1 MKRLSCSE
9 SLFISNASVTISR
22 VLYWTVIYP
31 GRASPRGSSDRGGRG
46 GPPACLHCILHRV
59 GFTSP
64 ACYQAAGE
72 LLPRLSILTAPKD
85 GGFFLLHF
93 PWSRLRRPLTG
104 TLALRC
110 PDFPHAR
117 RPATVCSPRTRKG
130 YLFHLFLSMHRR
142 EKTLT
147 ETLRSDIMH
156 TCQRKRKCSS
166 ERSAKHSGK
175 PSCGHA
181 PVAQLDRA
189 TAF

>member
-1 MKRLSCSE
+1 M
-9 SLFISNASVTISR
+9 TISR

-31 GRASPRGSSDRGGRG
+31 GRTLPHGSSDRGGRG
-46 GPPACLHCILHRV
+46 GPPTCLHCILHRV

-72 LLPRLSILTAPKD
+72 LLPRLSILTVPKG

-117 RPATVCSPRTRKG
+117 RPAVHLAPAQNTFFPCFCQCRTGKNR
-130 YLFHLFLSMHRR
+130 
-142 EKTLT
+142 LT
-147 ETLRSDIMH
+147 RSFCGDIIH
-156 TCQRKRKCSS
+156 ICQRKRKRSS
-166 ERSAKHSGK
+166 ERCAK
-175 PSCGHA
+175 
-181 PVAQLDRA
+181 AQWKAVLRA
-189 TAF
+189 CACSSVG

>member
-46 GPPACLHCILHRV
+46 GPPSCLHCILHRV

-117 RPATVCSPRTRKG
+117 RPATVCSPRTRKE
-130 YLFHLFLSMHRR
+130 YLLHLFLSMDHR

-147 ETLRSDIMH
+147 QTLRSAIMH
-156 TCQRKRKCSS
+156 ICQRKRKRSS
-166 ERSAKHSGK
+166 ERSAKHSGNR
-175 PSCGHA
+175 PAGMR
-181 PVAQLDRA
+181 L
-189 TAF
+189 

>member
-1 MKRLSCSE
+1 MC
-9 SLFISNASVTISR
+9 ASVTISR

-31 GRASPRGSSDRGGRG
+31 GRALPHGSSDRRGRS
-46 GPPACLHCILHRV
+46 GPPSCLHCILHRV

-72 LLPRLSILTAPKD
+72 LLPRLSILTVPKG

-104 TLALRC
+104 TLALWC

-117 RPATVCSPRTRKG
+117 RPATVCSPRTRKNTCLPAFCQCVKG
-130 YLFHLFLSMHRR
+130 KNR
-142 EKTLT
+142 LT
-147 ETLRSDIMH
+147 HPMCSDIIRI
-156 TCQRKRKCSS
+156 CQRKRKCSS
-166 ERSAKHSGK
+166 EGCAEAHRKAVLW
-175 PSCGHA
+175 HA

>member
-1 MKRLSCSE
+1 MGAFFTKIR
-9 SLFISNASVTISR
+9 ASVTISR

-31 GRASPRGSSDRGGRG
+31 GRTLPHGSSDRGGRG

-72 LLPRLSILTAPKD
+72 LLPRLSILTVPED

-117 RPATVCSPRTRKG
+117 RPATVCSPRTRKE
-130 YLFHLFLSMHRR
+130 YLFPPFLSIRSR
-142 EKTLT
+142 KNRLT
-147 ETLRSDIMH
+147 CFFFSDIMH
-156 TCQRKRKCSS
+156 ICQRKRKRSS
-166 ERSAKHSGK
+166 E
-175 PSCGHA
+175 
-181 PVAQLDRA
+181 
-189 TAF
+189 

>member
-1 MKRLSCSE
+1 M
-9 SLFISNASVTISR
+9 TISR

-46 GPPACLHCILHRV
+46 GPPSCLHCILHRV

-72 LLPRLSILTAPKD
+72 LLPRLSILTVPEG

-117 RPATVCSPRTRKG
+117 RPATVCSPRTSVSICFSGAFVNAEAGKNR
-130 YLFHLFLSMHRR
+130 
-142 EKTLT
+142 LT
-147 ETLRSDIMH
+147 HGFSGDIISI
-156 TCQRKRKCSS
+156 CQRKAKLSSGSAKALWESRPAACACSS
-166 ERSAKHSGK
+166 VG
-175 PSCGHA
+175 
-181 PVAQLDRA
+181 
-189 TAF
+189 

>member
-1 MKRLSCSE
+1 M
-9 SLFISNASVTISR
+9 TISR

-31 GRASPRGSSDRGGRG
+31 GRASPRGSSDRGKCGEQPTIPASCTGWGLQRG
-46 GPPACLHCILHRV
+46 QVARP
-59 GFTSP
+59 
-64 ACYQAAGE
+64 AGE

-117 RPATVCSPRTRKG
+117 RPATVCSPRTRIE
-130 YLFHLFLSMHRR
+130 YLLHLFLSMDHR

-147 ETLRSDIMH
+147 QTLRSAIMH
-156 TCQRKRKCSS
+156 ICQRKRKRSS
-166 ERSAKHSGK
+166 ERSAKHSGNR
-175 PSCGHA
+175 PAGMR
-181 PVAQLDRA
+181 L
-189 TAF
+189 